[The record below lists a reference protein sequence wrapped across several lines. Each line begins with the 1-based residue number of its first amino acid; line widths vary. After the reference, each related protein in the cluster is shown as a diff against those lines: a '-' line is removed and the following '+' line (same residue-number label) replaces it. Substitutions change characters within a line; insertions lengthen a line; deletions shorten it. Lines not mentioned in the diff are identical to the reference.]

1 MKKIF
6 LVDVDDTILDFH
18 GVSALALREAFE
30 ENGVQ
35 WQEYL
40 GEEFRAFNS
49 NLWAALERKEISR
62 ATLMAERFSRFFA
75 YMHMEQVDGKKVN
88 ECFLRYIS
96 TYPRFM
102 EGAEDFLL
110 SLRSLGRI
118 YFVTNG
124 TKEIQQSR
132 FDRIGLWKYAE
143 NTFISQEVGFDK
155 PAKEYTAYVMSN
167 IEDFRREDAV
177 WIGDSLS
184 ADIRAA
190 KEAQITSI
198 WYNPKKKSAGEEVKP
213 DYIASDFSEILTIL
227 EKIQ

>member
-30 ENGVQ
+30 ENGVE

-40 GEEFRAFNS
+40 EEEFRSFNN

-62 ATLMAERFSRFFA
+62 ATLMAERFPRFFA
-75 YMHMEQVDGKKVN
+75 YMHMDHIDGKKVN

-96 TYPRFM
+96 THPRFI

-124 TKEIQQSR
+124 TK
-132 FDRIGLWKYAE
+132 
-143 NTFISQEVGFDK
+143 
-155 PAKEYTAYVMSN
+155 
-167 IEDFRREDAV
+167 
-177 WIGDSLS
+177 
-184 ADIRAA
+184 
-190 KEAQITSI
+190 
-198 WYNPKKKSAGEEVKP
+198 
-213 DYIASDFSEILTIL
+213 
-227 EKIQ
+227 